1 MTMTQSMGH
10 VPVWRTTRESIVNLR
25 SVSPVQVAEPEEC
38 QECHVCSGGSAAIG
52 TGTIAA

>member
-1 MTMTQSMGH
+1 MTMTQSTGH